1 MGATPPADPTLG
13 TRDHTP
19 MRHIITVT
27 LRIAEASPFTLHPRI
42 TAIGTA
48 DPDTG
53 ITAGIVISK
62 VARSLARPPVAF
74 TDSGLAYVAANSFP
88 SFAAPYCE
96 TGSFFSARRGSF
108 ASASRRFRKRS
119 RSLRAALAFV
129 CSSAPGTGLSPTESG
144 QNFYEDP
151 NARSKRLRRRT
162 SLRAAPGPP
171 E

>member
-1 MGATPPADPTLG
+1 MGATPPADPTPG

-62 VARSLARPPVAF
+62 VARSLARPGPIQLHVCALALAARVEHAF
-74 TDSGLAYVAANSFP
+74 
-88 SFAAPYCE
+88 
-96 TGSFFSARRGSF
+96 GSN
-108 ASASRRFRKRS
+108 ASATMVTIVGPFFRSTLKADVKRI
-119 RSLRAALAFV
+119 L
-129 CSSAPGTGLSPTESG
+129 
-144 QNFYEDP
+144 
-151 NARSKRLRRRT
+151 
-162 SLRAAPGPP
+162 
-171 E
+171 